1 MRADAYGQVRPSNV
15 YQLDPTASVRAVFSH
30 ESGDLFSGDARD
42 GVSIG
47 RLRIAHPRWNFL
59 NVDCHDCDVF
69 LRQAVGYAAWLRVGR
84 LQLCNLL
91 RRALVRTECLRC
103 ELALLPLAAYL
114 TRSCVLP
121 HAPTRSTGS
130 HKHPPPLAFLILP
143 PASDMSPIV
152 VDQMN
157 RPAKRKNV
165 EVQRDYR
172 ARRQTHLQE
181 LELEGVLLRQKMARL
196 DRENAASREE
206 NAVLKGQGGI
216 DLEREVESVTT
227 ASRDEAG
234 AAGLLCCLRTNA
246 ILPCVQEPGDI
257 AQPQGHGSGMVSGR
271 SQLLVCQSQPAR
283 LKRLHSRQQNRPGK
297 PHLPNP
303 T

>member
-1 MRADAYGQVRPSNV
+1 
-15 YQLDPTASVRAVFSH
+15 
-30 ESGDLFSGDARD
+30 
-42 GVSIG
+42 
-47 RLRIAHPRWNFL
+47 
-59 NVDCHDCDVF
+59 
-69 LRQAVGYAAWLRVGR
+69 
-84 LQLCNLL
+84 
-91 RRALVRTECLRC
+91 
-103 ELALLPLAAYL
+103 
-114 TRSCVLP
+114 
-121 HAPTRSTGS
+121 
-130 HKHPPPLAFLILP
+130 
-143 PASDMSPIV
+143 MSPIV

-257 AQPQGHGSGMVSGR
+257 AQPQGHGSGMPATEPPGQAALAKSHIAVPA
-271 SQLLVCQSQPAR
+271 LVPLVDIGEESPYLYSPSSRCKAVAAPNSPPSSPFAR
-283 LKRLHSRQQNRPGK
+283 NA
-297 PHLPNP
+297 LPSADLP
-303 T
+303 TDEGTASNAILSEPVASCCNNLFACDDV